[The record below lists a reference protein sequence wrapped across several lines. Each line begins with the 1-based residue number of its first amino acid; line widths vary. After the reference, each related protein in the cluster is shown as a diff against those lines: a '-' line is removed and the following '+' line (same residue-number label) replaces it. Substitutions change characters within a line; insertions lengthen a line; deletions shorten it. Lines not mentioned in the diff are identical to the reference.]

1 MGLKPNKKKLRIGG
15 WTTQE
20 NQTYLNFILQNIP
33 DFSTEKARRTSKVF
47 FRLSKILKKRTP
59 DQCSSDHQKLQMK
72 HGDNVEAI
80 VEEIQRKVQKGLAE
94 EYINDQMGGQFH
106 SKFQPLITF

>member
-1 MGLKPNKKKLRIGG
+1 
-15 WTTQE
+15 
-20 NQTYLNFILQNIP
+20 
-33 DFSTEKARRTSKVF
+33 
-47 FRLSKILKKRTP
+47 
-59 DQCSSDHQKLQMK
+59 MK